1 LIVLR
6 GPAYIIERMVQWLP
20 WGADAFARARAEGK
34 PVLLSITAAWC
45 RACHEMDR
53 TTYADPG
60 VVALIGDRFIPVR
73 VDTDRRPDINE
84 RYNLGGWPTTAFL
97 TSDGDVLTGA
107 TFVPLD
113 RMSDI
118 LARVAAACDQ
128 LLPTREAGGL
138 AEAEGGGGGFGAT
151 GAGDAEADPGALIE
165 SIFSTYDDAY
175 GGFGIEPKFPLTA
188 PLHLAIALFR
198 DSGDERWRR
207 IVEHT
212 LDAMADGGLSDRAG
226 AGGFYRY
233 ATTRDWRLPHEE
245 KLLETNAALLRV
257 FAEAALV
264 FGRDVDRERCRAL
277 AGFITTALRAEAGG
291 FHGSDA
297 DRILYAD
304 ANAAAAGALLGAA
317 TVLDDSALGQ
327 EALASFE
334 RVIMLCYKPGLGIA
348 HYFDGAARV
357 RGLLGDQVAAIA
369 GLLDAYDV
377 SEGEPYR
384 MMAEELGLFIVRD
397 MWDAAG
403 GGFFDRAQTPDDIG
417 LLRTRRKPF
426 VANAD
431 AAVALAR
438 LSRLEQRK
446 GFPDPAAFREHAD
459 GALRMAF
466 AQLDGQGPLAAHYVL
481 AARLLL

>member
-1 LIVLR
+1 MHAEVR
-6 GPAYIIERMVQWLP
+6 IEWLP
-20 WGADAFARARAEGK
+20 WGADAFGRARAEGK

-60 VVALIGDRFIPVR
+60 VAALIRDRFIPVR

-97 TSDGDVLTGA
+97 TCDGGVLTGA
-107 TFVPLD
+107 TFVPVD
-113 RMSDI
+113 RMSGV
-118 LARVAAACDQ
+118 LTRVADAFHARRPDVNGPAPAARD
-128 LLPTREAGGL
+128 L
-138 AEAEGGGGGFGAT
+138 AEAEGESASAFGET
-151 GAGDAEADPGALIE
+151 RAGDAQADLGALIE
-165 SIFSTYDDAY
+165 AIFSTFDEEH

-188 PLHLAIALFR
+188 PLHLAIALYR
-198 DSGDERWRR
+198 ESGDGRWRR

-212 LDAMADGGLSDRAG
+212 LDAMADGGLWDRG

-233 ATTRDWRLPHEE
+233 ATTRDWRFPHEE

-257 FAEAALV
+257 IAEAALV
-264 FGRDVDRERCRAL
+264 FGRDVDRERCGAVASFMTRAL
-277 AGFITTALRAEAGG
+277 RNEAGG

-369 GLLDAYDV
+369 GLLDAFDV

-397 MWDAAG
+397 MWDAAR
-403 GGFFDRAQTPDDIG
+403 GGFFDRAPAPDDIG
-417 LLRTRRKPF
+417 LLRSRRKPF
-426 VANAD
+426 VGNAD
-431 AAVALAR
+431 AALALAR

-446 GFPDPAAFREHAD
+446 GFPDPAAFRDHAE
-459 GALRMAF
+459 GALRAS
-466 AQLDGQGPLAAHYVL
+466 ARQLDGQGPLAAHYVL
-481 AARLLL
+481 AARLLLE